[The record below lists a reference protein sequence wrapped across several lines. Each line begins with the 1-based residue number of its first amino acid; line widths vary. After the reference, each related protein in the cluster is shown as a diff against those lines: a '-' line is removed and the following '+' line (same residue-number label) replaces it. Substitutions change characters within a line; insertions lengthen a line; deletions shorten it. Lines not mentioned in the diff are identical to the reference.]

1 MNNTIN
7 ILLNKIIKYNKYGQI
22 FCILMIFASVFVIL
36 SFWQKTGNFLELGMD
51 FTGGSQTEIFLDKN
65 TILDSGT
72 ILDLKEQFSSIS
84 ENNEADVRFSS
95 SLSKNSILIY
105 SVDKIEKDKIISI
118 LTQNNIPID
127 ENNIRQDYVSSLLS
141 KNFLSQA
148 QFALIIALIAMA
160 IVIFISFRA
169 LAPSLAIML
178 AAICDIVFTIAVMN
192 IIGLKLTLASLTG
205 LLMLIGYSVDTD
217 VLLTTRVLKRRFEG
231 TIDKQ
236 TKSAIKTGLTMTL
249 TTIVSLFVLYLFA
262 GGTKIGETAI
272 VIIIGLI
279 ADMPFTWFQ
288 NVGILSRYI
297 KKTQ

>member
-178 AAICDIVFTIAVMN
+178 AAICDIVFTIAAMN